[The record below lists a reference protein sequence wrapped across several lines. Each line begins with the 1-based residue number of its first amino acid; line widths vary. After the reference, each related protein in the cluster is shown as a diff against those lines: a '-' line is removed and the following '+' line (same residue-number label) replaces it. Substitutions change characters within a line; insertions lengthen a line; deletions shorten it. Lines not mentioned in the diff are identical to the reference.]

1 MVQRKKDGVRDA
13 ILAAAF
19 ELFTEKGY
27 SETTVPAIARM
38 AGFSTANV
46 YVYFESKIQILF
58 TLYTPWLE
66 ERLDKLDRSLRR
78 ISDPRL
84 RLKKLLSVLWRSLPN
99 ENNGFAHNIVEAVSS
114 SSDRSD
120 YDPRL
125 RDYFIARV
133 AEWLRGCTTMGD
145 QGCRHAA
152 TVVVMAF
159 DGFAAN
165 VSREHGVACSDEMIE
180 LFSDLLR
187 ARPVGS
193 DFPA

>member
-1 MVQRKKDGVRDA
+1 MVQRKKDNVREA

-19 ELFTEKGY
+19 ELFTQKGY

-58 TLYTPWLE
+58 SLYTPWLE
-66 ERLDKLDRSLRR
+66 KRLDKLDGSLRR

-84 RLKKLLSVLWRSLPN
+84 RLNKLLMVLWRDLPK

-114 SSDRSD
+114 SSGQND

-125 RDYFIARV
+125 RDYFVGRV
-133 AEWLRGCTTMGD
+133 AEWLQGCTAMSD

-152 TVVVMAF
+152 TVMVMAF

-165 VSREHGVACSDEMIE
+165 VGRKHGVACSGEMVE
-180 LFSDLLR
+180 LFSDLLLR
-187 ARPVGS
+187 RPAGS
-193 DFPA
+193 GFST